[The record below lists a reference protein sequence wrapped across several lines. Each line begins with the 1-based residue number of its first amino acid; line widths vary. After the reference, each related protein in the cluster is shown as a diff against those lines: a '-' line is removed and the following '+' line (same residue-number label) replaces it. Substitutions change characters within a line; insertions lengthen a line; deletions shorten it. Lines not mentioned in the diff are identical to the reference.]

1 MKKSKKEKQRGIYT
15 GQKEKVRE
23 KYEEGVIESKRYR
36 ERKEEGIKCKKG
48 KRAKGKKE
56 GKENKNN
63 QQIRKNN
70 IRYDITSY
78 GIIKCHITL

>member
-1 MKKSKKEKQRGIYT
+1 M
-15 GQKEKVRE
+15 RE

-36 ERKEEGIKCKKG
+36 ERKEEGVQYKKG
-48 KRAKGKKE
+48 KMAKGREK
-56 GKENKNN
+56 NKNN

-78 GIIKCHITL
+78 GMIKCHITL